1 MLAKL
6 ETDGSVSRR
15 PVGQSDKEI
24 EGNGGSTRCKRKLA
38 NDRVFVIPHHH
49 QIALGASTFRRPVKD
64 NFTLGIQGRGKCRLD
79 ETCTM
84 FEPSAASSNG
94 AKQRP
99 RIQISS
105 IKAKTN
111 EDIVQTQRGWDMS
124 VSWNKACEIGVNIFE
139 NTKAAAACRAMLS
152 CKSGQRFVNA
162 LALGV
167 PALGFAGYP
176 AIQDACQG
184 SELCL
189 TTFEAA
195 AAKRTVLDLA
205 ADDARYRRYRESA
218 ARLSRAYHP
227 YRIARRYAAMA
238 RALLARAEDV
248 HRSPIVDTAECRARE
263 DWAASGEVG
272 PTGGARGIEEY
283 FAARRPAGREAG
295 GR

>member
-1 MLAKL
+1 MQGKRWKASFFLPFKVGPADVVKRPIAISKIESNKFQEILRIQREWDVSISWLNMGRAPPGLPEDNPDLEKPVCGRGELVFADSAAGVRCRKMLA
-6 ETDGSVSRR
+6 
-15 PVGQSDKEI
+15 
-24 EGNGGSTRCKRKLA
+24 
-38 NDRVFVIPHHH
+38 
-49 QIALGASTFRRPVKD
+49 
-64 NFTLGIQGRGKCRLD
+64 
-79 ETCTM
+79 
-84 FEPSAASSNG
+84 
-94 AKQRP
+94 
-99 RIQISS
+99 
-105 IKAKTN
+105 
-111 EDIVQTQRGWDMS
+111 
-124 VSWNKACEIGVNIFE
+124 
-139 NTKAAAACRAMLS
+139 
-152 CKSGQRFVNA
+152 CKSGQRFTNA

-167 PALGFAGYP
+167 PALGYAGYP

-195 AAKRTVLDLA
+195 AAKQTVLDLA